1 MLSTQHSHLSAPRR
15 SSASS
20 AFSSA
25 SSASS
30 TRSTQQAVALGPGL
44 CALGS
49 SAVARAMGGAMGGAV
64 RRARARV
71 GARGRARG
79 KARGRAGFGRG
90 SGRGRRRRGRGSR
103 ESGAILLARDPRGR
117 RATLRN
123 RRSHPRCCRR
133 AQTSSH
139 YTFYT
144 AAAPLT
150 AGLFFTIIRLG
161 SWPCSCCSY
170 LLSVRRPAPR
180 GPKCIIHWICT
191 PGLQNI
197 LGREASERKL
207 LRTLRSWQQLRT
219 R

>member
-1 MLSTQHSHLSAPRR
+1 MPRPAPSKRLQASAQWQCRGPRPDPQMLSTQHSHLSAPRR

-133 AQTSSH
+133 AQTSS
-139 YTFYT
+139 YYT
-144 AAAPLT
+144 AEQPLKLN

-161 SWPCSCCSY
+161 SWSCSCCPY
-170 LLSVRRPAPR
+170 LLCVRSPHPR
-180 GPKCIIHWICT
+180 IQKFRYSIVHWMCT
-191 PGLQNI
+191 P
-197 LGREASERKL
+197 
-207 LRTLRSWQQLRT
+207 
-219 R
+219 